1 MSTLTQGLTPSRH
14 AEGPLCGETVWKLTI
29 TLQTLSAQ
37 SGGSSTRI
45 TLFVAHDLSAPD
57 VSCYMITLP
66 VLLCPMPIQG
76 SSSPLYLFQVILLTV
91 DISLSLGSV
100 SAVLESHWIIRCAT
114 GTVVAGSWQ
123 IAAQRSE
130 TGDR

>member
-1 MSTLTQGLTPSRH
+1 
-14 AEGPLCGETVWKLTI
+14 
-29 TLQTLSAQ
+29 
-37 SGGSSTRI
+37 
-45 TLFVAHDLSAPD
+45 
-57 VSCYMITLP
+57 MITLP